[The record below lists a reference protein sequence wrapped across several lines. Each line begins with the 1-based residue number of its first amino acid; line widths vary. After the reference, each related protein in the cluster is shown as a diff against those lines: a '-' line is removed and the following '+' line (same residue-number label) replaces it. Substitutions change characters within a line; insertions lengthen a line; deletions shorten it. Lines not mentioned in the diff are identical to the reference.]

1 MAHKKRRAMQ
11 QIMEEKSLALVRSQ
25 LPEEWVIHEYAPDYG
40 VDFVV
45 ETFDFID
52 NQHELAETLGE
63 FFFVQMKSVKRA
75 EKITLEVMERYNVEK
90 YKAEFSGEKTS
101 MDVIRYPIDINE
113 LHTIMSMGCS
123 VPTIL
128 FLADL
133 SDNTVYFICLND
145 YIEKILLPQ
154 PDKLRNTTSVTIYIP
169 LSNVITRSDV
179 ECHLAFLARR
189 SKLFGAFNK
198 FNYQRNE
205 LKYNSSPELI
215 LHFISIIKAY
225 DFWNTKVIWPA
236 LVGMY
241 DTLLE
246 IEDFFTTDNVSEKI
260 KILESHGFTEERIA
274 NFIDTTDS
282 DTQTQ
287 SIIEIYTTLFV
298 LPYWDSLCNLGNI
311 YEEICKEWFLPTY
324 FWITYNQ

>member
-11 QIMEEKSLALVRSQ
+11 QIMEEKSLVLVRSQ

-40 VDFVV
+40 IDFVV
-45 ETFDFID
+45 ETFDYID
-52 NQHELAETLGE
+52 DKHELAETLGE
-63 FFFVQMKSVKRA
+63 FFFVQLKSVQQA
-75 EKITLEVMERYNVEK
+75 EKISITVTGRYNVEK
-90 YKAEFSGEKTS
+90 TLAKVPDESAVI
-101 MDVIRYPIDINE
+101 DVIKYPIDVNE

-133 SDNTVYFICLND
+133 SEDKVYFICLND

-154 PDKLRNTTSVTIYIP
+154 REKLNNSTSVTLYIP
-169 LSNVITRSDV
+169 LSNVITTPQAK
-179 ECHLAFLARR
+179 CHLTFLARR

-205 LKYNSSPELI
+205 LKYNSSPKLI
-215 LHFISIIKAY
+215 LHFISIIKEY
-225 DFWNTKVIWPA
+225 DFWNTKVVWPA
-236 LVGMY
+236 LTGMY

-246 IEDFFTTDNVSEKI
+246 IESFFTTNDLEERM
-260 KILESHGFTEERIA
+260 KILDELGFTKERLDPFTA
-274 NFIDTTDS
+274 DS
-282 DTQTQ
+282 SSDSLMKTM
-287 SIIEIYTTLFV
+287 IEIYTTFFA
-298 LPYWDSLCNLGNI
+298 LPYWDKLCNLGNL

-324 FWITYNQ
+324 LWSTYNQ

>member
-1 MAHKKRRAMQ
+1 MAHKKRRAKQ
-11 QIMEEKSLALVRSQ
+11 QMMEEQSLVLVRSQ
-25 LPEEWVIHEYAPDYG
+25 LPKEWVIHEYAPDYG

-63 FFFVQMKSVKRA
+63 FFFVQMKSVQQA
-75 EKITLEVMERYNVEK
+75 EKTTLEVAERYNVEK
-90 YKAEFSGEKTS
+90 YKAEYSGKKTS
-101 MDVIRYPIDINE
+101 IEVIKYPIDINE

-123 VPTIL
+123 VPTVL

-133 SDNTVYFICLND
+133 SENTVYFICLND
-145 YIEKILLPQ
+145 YIEKVLLPQ
-154 PDKLRNTTSVTIYIP
+154 REKLQNARTVTIYIP
-169 LSNVITRSDV
+169 VSNVITKSDV
-179 ECHLAFLARR
+179 KCHLSFLARR

-205 LKYNSSPELI
+205 LKYHSSPELI

-225 DFWNTKVIWPA
+225 DFWDTKVIWPP

-246 IEDFFTTDNVSEKI
+246 IEAFLAADNIFEKV
-260 KILESHGFTEERIA
+260 KILKSHGFTDDRIA
-274 NFIDTTDS
+274 DIIDTTDAN
-282 DTQTQ
+282 TQMQNIT
-287 SIIEIYTTLFV
+287 EMYTVLFA
-298 LPYWDSLCNLGNI
+298 LPYWDHLCNLGNI
-311 YEEICKEWFLPTY
+311 YEEVCKEWFLPTY
-324 FWITYNQ
+324 FWSAYTK